1 MHDLDRMGRFRVEP
15 TEWSVRE
22 APSGA
27 VGVGISFLVIE
38 EWDTDQEEW
47 RDWREFEPYR
57 VRGTWW
63 VVKRDG
69 SISQNGVD
77 QLSSTFG
84 WDGTLETIRQ
94 SGKPRGRAQVQVT
107 PDEYRGKTE
116 FRAEWLHGWDADP
129 TSSAGGVNEARGKEL
144 DTRFGSLLRA
154 AASGAP
160 KPAAPKPG
168 APPPP
173 SGGDEKSIADPDDD
187 LPF

>member
-15 TEWSVRE
+15 TKWSIRE

-27 VGVGISFLVIE
+27 VGVGITFLVLE
-38 EWDTDQEEW
+38 QWDTEKGQW
-47 RDWREFEPYR
+47 TDWSEFEPYE

-63 VVKRDG
+63 VVKRNG

-77 QLSSTFG
+77 QLSSVFG

-94 SGKPRGRAQVQVT
+94 SPPRGRAQVQVT
-107 PDEYRGKTE
+107 HDEYKGKVE
-116 FRAEWLHGWDADP
+116 FRAEWLHGYDADP
-129 TSSAGGVNEARGKEL
+129 TGSSGSVDEARGKEL

-154 AASGAP
+154 AASSAP
-160 KPAAPKPG
+160 KSKSPVPV
-168 APPPP
+168 
-173 SGGDEKSIADPDDD
+173 EKSLAKPDDD